1 MFRSKWFYTLIISI
15 FILMGRPSLLCA
27 QKNLLAVF
35 NLRATNIEAMGY
47 NGDILYVLNTSL
59 GKEEAISLLPRREM
73 EEVLLRHGLA
83 QSDNPETVLKAGK
96 ALDIDFILFGQV
108 TKESDNILADLKL
121 MDIIQGRVISTW
133 SLTFSRREAISEKIP
148 SFVKEVI
155 TAVSSQKIEPASPAP
170 APTLE
175 SKIVIENLRTHC
187 SDDKVTIQWEFDA
200 SQPISSFH
208 IYRSKKEKGP
218 YQFLTKSDTNIFV
231 DSDIKKGEFYY
242 YRIGILADSGKE
254 IRSEQTVQ
262 VRYAA
267 ENSPHP
273 PLIVGAKGGIG
284 RVEIKFVPSLQNTQG
299 GFKIIQYK
307 IYRKKATNNSWEH
320 TADIDVKKDT
330 QLTFTY
336 KDTKDIEDGQALNYA
351 VSCLDKENLES
362 PLSGP
367 VSVKS
372 LKPPTLKVEK
382 DNLLKKINLAWEPME
397 NVTGYSIFR
406 KSDTEE
412 WKKIDKVKGAEKYY
426 YTDDN
431 DLEDGK
437 KFYYYI
443 TAYDKEAET
452 GQSNTVQA
460 KTKDLPPPPEN
471 LKAQSHMVQSAL
483 LSWTPLDDQDIGGY
497 AIYRGT
503 EPARLELITVVK
515 KNTTGSYLDKG
526 TKSSPLEDGTLYYYA
541 IASYSTFK
549 AQGTTSAAAQAQTKP
564 KPTLV
569 SNLKVRAQEDTIYLS
584 WDKNPE
590 PDIKGY
596 IIYKSRNGKKWKE
609 LQEMPADLNS
619 YNDKDLRPEDSY
631 TYRLIAEDKDGLMS
645 EPADS
650 SPILSQVTTALRM
663 VKDNQ
668 LRQIDLAWL
677 PLQNIK
683 GYYLY
688 RKSETED
695 WEKVAKVKGAKKSG
709 HSDKKDLLDGK
720 TYSYYL
726 TTYDE
731 EGETSPSNEVTGK
744 TKDLPPIPQNLQAES
759 NLVKAVS
766 VSWSSINDP
775 DIGGYTIYRRTGATN
790 LEQIDQV
797 KGYESNSYK
806 DKGAM
811 FKSLEDGTEYYY
823 AIRCFNLFKAEGELT
838 QEVKAKTKSRPQPV
852 QEFVVRVNGEQLLVS
867 WSKNPEPD
875 IKNYILY
882 RNKNG
887 GSWSKIK
894 KLEPEE
900 TTYTDN
906 NLKPEISYGYKIIVE
921 DLDRLKSDPVESNTL
936 KSPLVKSK

>member
-1 MFRSKWFYTLIISI
+1 MSRLKWYYTLFITI
-15 FILMGRPSLLCA
+15 FILMARPSLLLA
-27 QKNLLAVF
+27 KKNLMAVF

-47 NGDILYVLNTSL
+47 NGDILYALNTSL
-59 GKEEAISLLPRREM
+59 GKEEAIRLLPRREM
-73 EEVLLRHGLA
+73 EEILFREGLA

-96 ALDIDFILFGQV
+96 ALGIDFILFGQV
-108 TKESDNILADLKL
+108 TKESDKIVADLKL
-121 MDIIQGRVISTW
+121 MDLLQSQVINTW
-133 SLTFSRREAISEKIP
+133 PLTFSRRESISEKIP
-148 SFVKEVI
+148 AFVKEVI
-155 TAVSSQKIEPASPAP
+155 TAISTKKIEPTPPTPAP
-170 APTLE
+170 ILE
-175 SKIVIENLRTHC
+175 QKIVIENLRSQC

-200 SQPISSFH
+200 TQPISSFH

-218 YQFLTKSDTNIFV
+218 YQFLAKSDTNIFV

-242 YRIGILADSGKE
+242 YRIGILVDSGKE

-273 PLIVGAKGGIG
+273 PLIIGAKGGIR
-284 RVEIKFVPSLQNTQG
+284 RVEIKFVPSLQNKPE
-299 GFKIIQYK
+299 GFEIIQYK
-307 IYRKKATNNSWEH
+307 IYRKKTTNNSWEH

-336 KDTKDIEDGQALNYA
+336 KDTKDIEDGQGLNYA

-367 VSVKS
+367 VSVTS

-382 DNLLKKINLAWEPME
+382 DNLLQKINLAWVPMK
-397 NVTGYSIFR
+397 NVTGYKIFR

-412 WKKIDKVKGAEKYY
+412 WEKIDKIKGAEKYY
-426 YTDDN
+426 YTDEN
-431 DLEDGK
+431 DLKDGK
-437 KFYYYI
+437 IFYYYL
-443 TAYDKEAET
+443 TAYDREAET
-452 GQSNTVQA
+452 GQSNIVQA

-471 LKAQSHMVQSAL
+471 LKAQNHMVQSAL
-483 LSWTPLDDQDIGGY
+483 LTWTPLDDPDIGGY

-503 EPARLELITVVK
+503 EPGRLELITVLK
-515 KNTTGSYLDKG
+515 KNKTDSYLDKG
-526 TKSSPLEDGTLYYYA
+526 TKSSPLEDGILYYYA
-541 IASYSTFK
+541 IASYNTFK
-549 AQGTTSAAAQAQTKP
+549 AQGATSAAAQAQTKP

-569 SNLKVRAQEDTIYLS
+569 NNLKVRSQEDTIYIS

-596 IIYKSRNGKKWKE
+596 IIYKSRNGKKWKK
-609 LQEMPADLNS
+609 LQEVPLDLNS
-619 YNDKDLRPEDSY
+619 YGDKDLRPEDSY

-645 EPADS
+645 EPVDS
-650 SPILSQVTTALRM
+650 SPILSQVTTVLKL

-695 WEKVAKVKGAKKSG
+695 WKKVAKIKGAKKFA
-709 HSDKKDLLDGK
+709 HPDKKDLLDGK
-720 TYSYYL
+720 SYSYYL

-744 TKDLPPIPQNLQAES
+744 TKDLPPIPQDLQAES

-766 VSWSSINDP
+766 LSWSSINDP
-775 DIGGYTIYRRTGATN
+775 DIGGYTIYRRTEATSF
-790 LEQIDQV
+790 EQIDQV
-797 KGYESNSYK
+797 KSHESNSYK

-811 FKSLEDGTEYYY
+811 FKSLEDGAEYYY
-823 AIRCFNLFKAEGELT
+823 AISCFNLFKAEGDLT
-838 QEVKAKTKSRPQPV
+838 GEVKAKTKSRPQPV
-852 QEFVVRVNGEQLLVS
+852 QELVARVNGEQLLVS

-882 RNKNG
+882 RSKNG
-887 GSWSKIK
+887 GSWSKIE
-894 KLEPEE
+894 KLGPEE
-900 TTYTDN
+900 TTYADN
-906 NLKPEISYGYKIIVE
+906 NLKPEITYTYKIIVE
-921 DLDRLKSDPVESNTL
+921 DLERLKSDPVESNSL
-936 KSPLVKSK
+936 KSPLVKSE